1 MHVREVFPD
10 CPVSLNVQNVYM
22 NDAKEKFADKAL
34 IWRSI
39 KMKLVDYDTIYTPNK
54 RIKAVAI
61 INSSLTLL
69 TDITHA
75 WGLFGLDVP
84 AQRN

>member
-34 IWRSI
+34 I
-39 KMKLVDYDTIYTPNK
+39 
-54 RIKAVAI
+54 
-61 INSSLTLL
+61 
-69 TDITHA
+69 
-75 WGLFGLDVP
+75 
-84 AQRN
+84 